1 MINRFI
7 FYTLVISVLFSITPL
22 FSENGVERASDNPN
36 FSASKFNNWLLVAS
50 FDGNNIPSFKFIE
63 KTEDKY
69 WELKNSE
76 TKEYTYKG
84 KNSNAGIFF
93 ISSMQYY
100 QYRGYNP
107 LYTKKR
113 NRENADAI
121 KRFYFYRFTGKGGG
135 IISLDNTLVAIDTRT
150 KYVYIYGVPVEE
162 DKVFGVE
169 VPLKWGPSDTVY
181 YKNSLLPFYE
191 YDPVGHVNED
201 GTVVLYPS
209 YQNSF
214 LDKENRYQPFYNK
227 KYIYR

>member
-1 MINRFI
+1 MKKLFFCLLFI
-7 FYTLVISVLFSITPL
+7 FINSLFLFSKETI
-22 FSENGVERASDNPN
+22 ERDLSYNPN
-36 FSASKFNNWLLVAS
+36 FSSSKFNDWLLVAT
-50 FDGNNIPSFKFIE
+50 FDGDNVPTLQFID
-63 KTEDKY
+63 KTENMF
-69 WELKNSE
+69 WESSDSSI
-76 TKEYTYKG
+76 KEYVYKG
-84 KNSNAGIFF
+84 KNSKAGIFF
-93 ISSMQYY
+93 ISSMTYY

-107 LYTKKR
+107 LYTEKR
-113 NRENADAI
+113 NIDNASMM

-162 DKVFGVE
+162 DKVFGVD